1 MSLKPVKK
9 KAPVS
14 RAAAKSIDLKYYGLE
29 PIDIT
34 GKSLT
39 EIYNWYNYMFEQD
52 QAREWL
58 LEYMKKT
65 TDFVKSD
72 IESVK
77 RLPKHDIPTTVGW
90 IARILMNGNQLE
102 NLNYF
107 NTRIAELIAR
117 GKKSNDN
124 DVVKVEKPVVNVH
137 ERAAAKIDSLI
148 TDIEE
153 QLDLDENFSVYEF
166 LKAREA
172 TAQAANAIKDHYT
185 PILEEVLSDDP
196 QVKESFGKKL
206 KAQQKFWQSF
216 IDDCDRYAGNKK
228 ATKVRKPRAKKQK
241 PVADLIKSL
250 KFQKEYLPLKIVSV
264 NPADI
269 IGAQQIW
276 VYNTKYKKLTRY
288 DAVGPAGIS
297 VKGTT
302 LTGFDVEKSVTK
314 ILRKP
319 DVVIT
324 SLLSAGKIALR
335 KVMSDLK
342 TAETEATGRI
352 NSDTILLRVIK

>member
-9 KAPVS
+9 KVPVS
-14 RAAAKSIDLKYYGLE
+14 RAASKSIDLKYYGLE
-29 PIDIT
+29 PVDIT

-39 EIYNWYNYMFEQD
+39 EVYNWYNYMYEQD
-52 QAREWL
+52 QARDWL

-65 TDFVKSD
+65 TDFVKGD
-72 IESVK
+72 IEAVK

-90 IARILMNGNQLE
+90 IARILMNGNKLE
-102 NLNYF
+102 NLDYF
-107 NTRIAELIAR
+107 KNRIAELIVR

-124 DVVKVEKPVVNVH
+124 EAVVIERPTVNVH
-137 ERAAAKIDSLI
+137 ERAAAKIDLLI

-153 QLDLDENFSVYEF
+153 QLDEDPNFSIYDF
-166 LKAREA
+166 LKSREA
-172 TAQAANAIKDHYT
+172 TVQAANAIKDRYT

-196 QVKESFGKKL
+196 QVKESFGKNL
-206 KAQQKFWQSF
+206 KSQQKFWQSF

-241 PVADLIKSL
+241 SAVEVIKNL

-269 IGAQQIW
+269 IGAQQLW

-288 DAVGPAGIS
+288 DALGPAGIS

-302 LTGFDVEKSVTK
+302 LTGFDTEKSVTK

-319 DVVIT
+319 DVVIAN
-324 SLLSAGKIALR
+324 LLSAGKIALR
-335 KVMSDLK
+335 KIMSDLK